1 MVKSNVGF
9 VFQSETSLN
18 RKDYRP
24 QLFDKI
30 QIQNTKPFMVTHVY
44 SLFWVYGLVKTT
56 NDWNQHM
63 CILKLSV
70 HDFYFFLIFG
80 STKTL
85 HIFACILKVTHAI
98 MIDKSMRKYQ
108 MFCYLK
114 VNAVLRII
122 PLLIQSLLM
131 SSISRINFSFSCILV
146 FRVISHYCIS
156 SFSS

>member
-1 MVKSNVGF
+1 MKLKDVAREIILGKDFEGGKSLFKLFYLQLRDVICLL
-9 VFQSETSLN
+9 TSLAILNPYRWLYFDSQSVEMCFSILLKQKSVLHFNLERHRN

-80 STKTL
+80 S
-85 HIFACILKVTHAI
+85 FW
-98 MIDKSMRKYQ
+98 KS
-108 MFCYLK
+108 
-114 VNAVLRII
+114 
-122 PLLIQSLLM
+122 
-131 SSISRINFSFSCILV
+131 
-146 FRVISHYCIS
+146 
-156 SFSS
+156 

>member
-30 QIQNTKPFMVTHVY
+30 QIHNTKPFMVTHVY

-85 HIFACILKVTHAI
+85 HIFACISKVTHAI
-98 MIDKSMRKYQ
+98 MINKSMRKYQ
-108 MFCYLK
+108 MFCCGLK

-131 SSISRINFSFSCILV
+131 SSISRINFFH
-146 FRVISHYCIS
+146 FHA
-156 SFSS
+156 F

>member
-85 HIFACILKVTHAI
+85 HIFSCVLKVTHAI
-98 MIDKSMRKYQ
+98 IRNKSMRKYQ

-114 VNAVLRII
+114 LNAVLRII

-131 SSISRINFSFSCILV
+131 SSISRINFFV
-146 FRVISHYCIS
+146 FMH
-156 SFSS
+156 FGF